1 MCALLTGGKD
11 LTMNF
16 RTPFH
21 HWRWVAL
28 AALLLI
34 PLSAYPQTTL
44 TGAIQFSTN
53 SSGAASGGLLWNT
66 LGGDS
71 YYDLWLA
78 QNPDATLP
86 VNGPSDNL
94 ASINIPL
101 EAGNSYKFYIFGQP
115 GPGIITGFN
124 GLNLFFDGN
133 NSVPGISAFGMT
145 KGSGFLPNS
154 GSTLTLQ
161 GTAVSGAAT
170 TSYSSAG
177 VIVVLSGYDWNTPA
191 TPPGDVCQSF
201 VFSPGDVADFFGSFT
216 LQVWPAAAL
225 SLSQA
230 SGSPG
235 TKLTMVGS
243 GFAPT
248 ETVEIYAGHIGAPP
262 LFTTTTTD
270 ASGSFAVS
278 AREPHHPY
286 GPTDVYAVGVSSH
299 KLGATT
305 LSVTPVLVMN
315 PATGVP
321 GGTTTAYGFGFGA
334 GEAVDVYWN
343 NPRQLLGTATGNG
356 HGSSALMIAIPANA
370 SPGINGVIGI
380 GQITKAIGIGEVAVR

>member
-1 MCALLTGGKD
+1 
-11 LTMNF
+11 MNF
-16 RTPFH
+16 TTPFH
-21 HWRWVAL
+21 HWRGVGL

-170 TSYSSAG
+170 TSYSFAG

-225 SLSQA
+225 NLSQA

-235 TKLTMVGS
+235 TKVTITGS
-243 GFAPT
+243 GFAAT

-270 ASGSFAVS
+270 ASGSFAVT
-278 AREPHHPY
+278 AREPQHPY
-286 GPTDVYAVGVSSH
+286 GPMDVYAVGVSSH
-299 KLGATT
+299 KLGAAT

-315 PATGVP
+315 PATGAP
-321 GGTTTAYGFGFGA
+321 GGTTAAYGFGFGA
-334 GEAVDVYWN
+334 GEVVDVYWN

-356 HGSSALMIAIPANA
+356 HGSSALTIAIPANA

>member
-11 LTMNF
+11 LAMNF
-16 RTPFH
+16 TTPFH

-225 SLSQA
+225 NLSQA

-235 TKLTMVGS
+235 TKVTITGS
-243 GFAPT
+243 GFAAT
-248 ETVEIYAGHIGAPP
+248 ETVEIYAGHIGSPP
-262 LFTTTTTD
+262 LFTTATTD
-270 ASGSFAVS
+270 ASGSFTVS
-278 AREPHHPY
+278 AREPQHPY
-286 GPTDVYAVGVSSH
+286 GPMDVYAVGVSSH
-299 KLGATT
+299 KLGAAT

>member
-1 MCALLTGGKD
+1 
-11 LTMNF
+11 MNF
-16 RTPFH
+16 TTPFH

-170 TSYSSAG
+170 TSYSFAG

-225 SLSQA
+225 NLSQA

-235 TKLTMVGS
+235 TKVTITGS
-243 GFAPT
+243 GFAAT

-270 ASGSFAVS
+270 ASGSFAVTP
-278 AREPHHPY
+278 REPQHTY
-286 GPTDVYAVGVSSH
+286 GPMDIYAVGVSSRH
-299 KLGATT
+299 LGAAR
-305 LSVTPVLVMN
+305 LFVTPALGMN
-315 PATGVP
+315 PETGEP
-321 GGTTTAYGFGFGA
+321 GGTTTAYGVGFGA
-334 GEAVDVYWN
+334 SETVDIYWN
-343 NPRQLLGTATGNG
+343 NPQQLLGTATANG
-356 HGSSALMIAIPANA
+356 RGSSALTITIPANA
-370 SPGINGVIGI
+370 SPGINEVIGV
-380 GQITKAIGIGEVAVR
+380 GQTTKAIGVGVVALR